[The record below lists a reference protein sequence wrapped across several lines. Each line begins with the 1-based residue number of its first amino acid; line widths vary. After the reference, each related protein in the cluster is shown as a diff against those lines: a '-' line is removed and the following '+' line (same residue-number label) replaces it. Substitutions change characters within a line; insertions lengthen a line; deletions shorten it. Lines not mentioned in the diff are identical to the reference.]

1 MSETE
6 LRVVCKSCGAEVS
19 PYVTECPYCGARVRK
34 RAPKLE
40 RRDGALEAKKTRRE
54 KRRERQAAKALLN
67 ERTEARPW
75 TTIAM
80 ILVPAIAILVRIAS
94 GGSIEGFGAL
104 IVPFDSEWWRFLT
117 APFAYESLGY
127 LFAVSLAIVLFVP
140 PLERRL
146 GSIPVFILLL
156 ACGALGVLAAYG
168 IENGRGVLDFIGGG
182 NGIALGAIAAWF
194 VVERHETGNFAD
206 EEDKPDM
213 IGVLVC
219 VAVIMLLPAVVGS
232 ANVFSAIAGGA
243 VGALAGLAA
252 TLVKR

>member
-54 KRRERQAAKALLN
+54 KRRERQAAKAKFSD
-67 ERTEARPW
+67 RAGSRPW
-75 TTIAM
+75 VTIFL
-80 ILVPAIAILVRIAS
+80 ILGPAIAILARIAS

-104 IVPFDSEWWRFLT
+104 LVPFESEWWRFLT
-117 APFAYESLGY
+117 APFAYENVGY
-127 LFAVSLAIVLFVP
+127 LFAVSLAVVLFVP
-140 PLERRL
+140 GLERRL
-146 GSIPVFILLL
+146 GLFAALVLLI
-156 ACGALGVLAAYG
+156 ACGSLGVLAAYG
-168 IENGRGVLDFIGGG
+168 VEDQRGVIDFIGGG
-182 NGIALGAIAAWF
+182 NGLALGAIAAWY
-194 VVERHETGNFAD
+194 VIVRREAAGD
-206 EEDKPDM
+206 EDEMPDL

-219 VAVIMLLPAVVGS
+219 VAVIMLLPAVVET
-232 ANVFSAIAGGA
+232 ANVWSAIAGGA

-252 TLVKR
+252 TLVRR